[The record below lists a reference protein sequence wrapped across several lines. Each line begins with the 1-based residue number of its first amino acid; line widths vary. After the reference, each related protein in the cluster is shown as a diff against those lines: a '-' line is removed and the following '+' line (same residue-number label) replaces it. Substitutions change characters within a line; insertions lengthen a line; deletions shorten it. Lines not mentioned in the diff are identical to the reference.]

1 MVTVKL
7 EKPIKHGSESI
18 AELIFR
24 EPKAKDLRGLSMQAK
39 ADDLLKLAG
48 KLCGQPDSVIDE
60 MCIADT
66 KKVLDLVSN
75 FL

>member
-1 MVTVKL
+1 MTVIKL
-7 EKPIKHGSESI
+7 EEPIKFGSEVIS
-18 AELIFR
+18 ELNFR
-24 EPKAKDLRGLSMQAK
+24 KPKAKDLRSLSMSAK

-60 MCIADT
+60 MCIDDT
-66 KKVLDLVSN
+66 KKVLDLVSD